1 MLKIPRVAVFKP
13 NEEDA
18 AAISA
23 LFQRHEYSVRMVSNV
38 AEIALLIQDEDATF
52 DCVII
57 PPRMEGGAGG
67 VNLCLQLKT
76 HELLASVPILAL
88 VQSKD
93 RALLQSLY
101 GAGVDV
107 VLLAP
112 FDADMLFHQIGSLSR
127 TKRAFDELVQQ
138 HYEDSGMRHSSISAF
153 NSIREGL
160 IICDRDYAVT
170 FINSPGATLLGVKKT
185 HAMEHIENAVK
196 QFAVLMQRHEELM
209 RQAIQETA
217 GAADISSFSLLI
229 HRLDNRSFKAE
240 ARVATLLGKHGQTVG
255 FSIAFSDMSGILQLS
270 QLLTQAQRTRALS
283 LLTSAGCLKL
293 LSGRMSAIEPPLHVL
308 DQILGEERPHS
319 SLATSITF
327 LLEILDQIIASGI
340 EVKVKVRQDWMVA
353 VRPSD
358 LFQML
363 GHLTMLAAEN
373 AVLGG
378 EIVLDA
384 EENRSAGYVEVVVT
398 SRAETRIRYL
408 HDDLVSLIIEGSL
421 AHTKELDS
429 KNQKISDGFN
439 AAQNIAAR
447 YGSKVEF
454 RRISEAETRSSIF
467 LPLARVAD

>member
-18 AAISA
+18 ASIAA
-23 LFQRHEYSVRMVSNV
+23 LFQRHEYSIRSVSNV
-38 AEIALLIQDEDATF
+38 AEINLLIQDEGSTF
-52 DCVII
+52 DCVVL
-57 PPRMEGGAGG
+57 PPRMEGGTGG

-76 HELLASVPILAL
+76 QEALAAIPILAL
-88 VQSKD
+88 VSSKD

-107 VLLAP
+107 VMLAP
-112 FDADMLFHQIGSLSR
+112 FDPDMLFLQIGSLSR

-160 IICDRDYAVT
+160 IICDRDYAVS
-170 FINSPGATLLGVKKT
+170 FINSPGATLLGVKKS
-185 HAMEHIENAVK
+185 HSMEHIEGAVK
-196 QFAVLMQRHEELM
+196 QFAALIQRHDELM

-217 GAADISSFSLLI
+217 ASNDISSFSLLI

-255 FSIAFSDMSGILQLS
+255 YSIAFSDMSGILQLS
-270 QLLTQAQRTRALS
+270 QLLMQAQRTRSLS
-283 LLTSAGCLKL
+283 LLSSAGCLKL
-293 LSGRMSAIEPPLHVL
+293 LGNRLSATESPLQVI
-308 DQILGEERPHS
+308 DQMLREERPVS
-319 SLATSITF
+319 SVADSITF
-327 LLEILDQIIASGI
+327 LLEILDQVIASGI
-340 EVKVKVRQDWMVA
+340 EVKVKVRQEWLVA
-353 VRPSD
+353 VRPTD

-384 EENRSAGYVEVVVT
+384 EENRSAGYLEFIVT

-421 AHTKELDS
+421 AHTNDQDP
-429 KNQKISDGFN
+429 KNQKIGHGFS

-447 YGSKVEF
+447 YGSKAEF
-454 RRISEAETRSSIF
+454 KRLSESEIRSSIF
-467 LPLARVAD
+467 LPLVM